1 MFLSQII
8 NFKYSKMLNLNK
20 NVFILISL
28 LFFNPLLQSDE
39 GLNNDLY
46 ENVLSEVEEIL
57 EENHFK
63 KNVKIKI
70 KSIQEKY
77 LNSIDSQKMIFLKSD
92 FDKYIGEFI
101 FGNEEQ
107 ILFAFKTFE
116 FFKQK
121 SSNLLNLQKE
131 VIAAINIESQL
142 DTEGFIFKDRENE
155 SRFTNEEAL
164 SNYHMNEARSELISI
179 FLKEKN
185 LEKSKEKLLKRLVN
199 REKSLGRISND
210 DIFSMYV
217 NSYTGL
223 YDPHTNY
230 MAPKNQEDFEINMY
244 LSLEGIGAIL
254 TIRDGITE
262 IVRLIPGGPAE
273 KSGLINVADK
283 IVGVA
288 PKLTDEIQDVRDWRI
303 DEVVNLIRGPKGT
316 KVKLEVLSSSMDDDD
331 IGRFIE
337 ITRDVVKLEDQ
348 AAKKKELEINRSGKL
363 FNIGII
369 ELPTFYMDF
378 EAYKK
383 NRYNYKS
390 SSKDVR
396 TLLRELDKNSSDG
409 IILDLRGNGG
419 GSLFEAYSLAKL
431 FIGRGNVVQVMESNG
446 SIQPLGH
453 TMGRQ
458 NYIGPI
464 AILVDKLS
472 ASASEILAGVIQDY
486 QRGLVIG
493 SQTFGK
499 GTVQRM
505 ENLSYGQIKFT
516 EQKFYRVS
524 GESTQHKGVIPDI
537 ELPFVYSNQEIGE
550 MSYENALPYN
560 DISPVYYETFDD
572 LSNLDS
578 IKKYSDNRIKDS
590 FMSLYLT
597 ETKKLSDLEK
607 NRNLLPVN
615 LTMRKEIRK
624 TSEYKR
630 LLIENKLRKSLGL
643 NPFENYEAFSN
654 SDLDEI
660 SDKKDEIILEEA
672 AQILIDQILIKE
684 SSRVSYRR

>member
-1 MFLSQII
+1 M
-8 NFKYSKMLNLNK
+8 NFNIKHF
-20 NVFILISL
+20 VFISVL
-28 LFFNPLLQSDE
+28 LFGSTLFSSDKVSNE
-39 GLNNDLY
+39 KY
-46 ENVLSEVEEIL
+46 INVLSEVENIL

-63 KNVKIKI
+63 KNVTISSYQIK
-70 KSIQEKY
+70 EKF
-77 LNSIDSQKMIFLKSD
+77 LNSIDSQKMVFTLSNFNELSKQTD
-92 FDKYIGEFI
+92 FNKERQV
-101 FGNEEQ
+101 E
-107 ILFAFKTFE
+107 FAFEVFKKFKEKSFNYFE
-116 FFKQK
+116 I
-121 SSNLLNLQKE
+121 QKE
-131 VIAAINIESQL
+131 AILNITSENQL
-142 DTEGFIFKDRENE
+142 ETQHFIFKDREDEN
-155 SRFTNEEAL
+155 RFDSEDQLIEYQIKEAK
-164 SNYHMNEARSELISI
+164 SELISI
-179 FLKEKN
+179 LLKEKD
-185 LEKSKEKLLKRLVN
+185 LSKSKEKLLKRLVN
-199 REKSLGRISND
+199 REKSLNRISND
-210 DIFSMYV
+210 DIFSMFV
-217 NSYTGL
+217 NSFTSF

-230 MAPKNQEDFEINMY
+230 LTPKSQEDFEINMY

-254 TIRDGITE
+254 TIDDGITE

-273 KSGLINVADK
+273 KSGLIKVSDK

-288 PKLTDEIQDVRDWRI
+288 SKLSEEIQDVRDWRI

-316 KVKLEVLSSSMDDDD
+316 KVRLEVLSASMEDDE
-331 IGRFIE
+331 IGKLIE

-348 AAKKKELEINRSGKL
+348 AAKKREIEIKRSGKL

-378 EAYKK
+378 DAYKK

-396 TLLRELDKNSSDG
+396 TLLRELDKNNSDG

-472 ASASEILAGVIQDY
+472 ASASEILAGAIQDY

-493 SQTFGK
+493 AQTFGK

-524 GESTQHKGVIPDI
+524 GQSTQHKGVIPDI
-537 ELPFVYSNQEIGE
+537 ELPYVYSNQEIGE

-560 DISPVYYETFDD
+560 DISPVYYETFEN
-572 LSNLDS
+572 LSNLES
-578 IKKYSDNRIKDS
+578 IKRYSNNRIKNS
-590 FMSLYLT
+590 FMNSYVK
-597 ETKKLSDLEK
+597 ETKQLIEDENNK
-607 NRNLLPVN
+607 NLLPVN
-615 LTMRKEIRK
+615 LTMRKDIKIRN
-624 TSEYKR
+624 EMKR
-630 LLIENKLRKSLGL
+630 LAIENELRGSLDL
-643 NPFENYEAFSN
+643 DIFESYEEFAN
-654 SDLDEI
+654 SDGEEI
-660 SDKKDEIILEEA
+660 SDKKDEIILQEA
-672 AQILIDQILIKE
+672 AEILIDQILME
-684 SSRVSYRR
+684 QSSRISYRR

>member
-1 MFLSQII
+1 MQ
-8 NFKYSKMLNLNK
+8 NLNK
-20 NVFILISL
+20 KNFILIAL
-28 LFFNPLLQSDE
+28 LIFNAFLFSE
-39 GLNNDLY
+39 EKLNIDKY
-46 ENVLSEVEEIL
+46 KNVLSEVESIL

-63 KNVKIKI
+63 KNVNIDTKAIK
-70 KSIQEKY
+70 EKY
-77 LNSIDSQKMIFLKSD
+77 LNSIDSQKMVFDAED
-92 FDKYIGEFI
+92 FDNFSKIEDLNKFS
-101 FGNEEQ
+101 Q
-107 ILFAFKTFE
+107 IKFAFEVFE
-116 FFKQK
+116 VFKEK
-121 SSNLLNLQKE
+121 SIKFLDLQRQSITEINL
-131 VIAAINIESQL
+131 ESQL
-142 DTEGFIFKDRENE
+142 DTNDFIFKDREDE
-155 SRFTNEEAL
+155 KRFKNLEEL
-164 SNYHMNEARSELISI
+164 SEYHLKEAKSELISI
-179 FLKEKN
+179 YLKEKD
-185 LEKSKEKLLKRLVN
+185 LKKSKEKLLKRFVN
-199 REKSLGRISND
+199 REKSLNRISED

-217 NSYTGL
+217 NSFTSF

-230 MAPKNQEDFEINMY
+230 MTPKNQEDFEINMY

-254 TIRDGITE
+254 TIKDGITE

-273 KSGLINVADK
+273 KSGLIKVSDK

-288 PKLTDEIQDVRDWRI
+288 SKVSEEVQDVRDWRI

-316 KVKLEVLSSSMDDDD
+316 KVKLEVLAPSMDDDE
-331 IGRFIE
+331 IGKLIE

-348 AAKKKELEINRSGKL
+348 AAKKKEIEINRSGKL
-363 FNIGII
+363 FNIGVI

-378 EAYKK
+378 DAYRK

-396 TLLRELDKNSSDG
+396 ALLRELDNNNSDG

-458 NYIGPI
+458 NYVGPV

-486 QRGLVIG
+486 QRGLIIG
-493 SQTFGK
+493 AQTFGK

-537 ELPFVYSNQEIGE
+537 ELPLVYSNQEIGE

-560 DISPVYYETFDD
+560 DISPVYYETFEE
-572 LSNLDS
+572 LSDLDS
-578 IKKYSDNRIKDS
+578 LKRYSDNRIKDS
-590 FMSLYLT
+590 SMSLYLN
-597 ETKKLSDLEK
+597 ETKKLFEK
-607 NRNLLPVN
+607 EKERNLLPVN
-615 LTMRKEIRK
+615 LTRREKIREDNEI
-624 TSEYKR
+624 KR
-630 LLIENKLRKSLGL
+630 LSIENNLRKSLGL
-643 NPFENYEAFSN
+643 DIFESYEKFTD

-660 SDKKDEIILEEA
+660 SDKKDEIILKEA
-672 AQILIDQILIKE
+672 AQILIDQIIYKE
-684 SSRVSYRR
+684 SSRLSFVN

>member
-1 MFLSQII
+1 M
-8 NFKYSKMLNLNK
+8 NFNIKHF
-20 NVFILISL
+20 VFISVL
-28 LFFNPLLQSDE
+28 LFGSTLFSSDKVSNE
-39 GLNNDLY
+39 KY
-46 ENVLSEVEEIL
+46 INVLSEVENIL

-63 KNVKIKI
+63 KNVTISSNQIK
-70 KSIQEKY
+70 EKF
-77 LNSIDSQKMIFLKSD
+77 LNSIDSQKMVFTLSN
-92 FDKYIGEFI
+92 F
-101 FGNEEQ
+101 NELSKQTNFNKEHQ
-107 ILFAFKTFE
+107 VEFAFEVFKKFKEKSFNYFE
-116 FFKQK
+116 I
-121 SSNLLNLQKE
+121 QKE
-131 VIAAINIESQL
+131 AILNITSENQL
-142 DTEGFIFKDRENE
+142 ETQHFIFKDREDEN
-155 SRFTNEEAL
+155 RFDSEDQLIEYQIKEAK
-164 SNYHMNEARSELISI
+164 SELISI
-179 FLKEKN
+179 LLKEKD
-185 LEKSKEKLLKRLVN
+185 LSKSKEKLLKRIVN
-199 REKSLGRISND
+199 REKSLNRISND
-210 DIFSMYV
+210 DIFSMFV
-217 NSYTGL
+217 NSFTSF

-230 MAPKNQEDFEINMY
+230 LTPKSQEDFEINMY

-254 TIRDGITE
+254 TIDDGITE

-273 KSGLINVADK
+273 KSGLIKVSDK

-288 PKLTDEIQDVRDWRI
+288 SKLSEEIQDVRDWRI

-316 KVKLEVLSSSMDDDD
+316 KVRLEVLSASMEDDE
-331 IGRFIE
+331 IGKLIE

-348 AAKKKELEINRSGKL
+348 AAKKREIEIKRSGKL

-378 EAYKK
+378 DAYKK

-396 TLLRELDKNSSDG
+396 TLLRELDKNNSDG

-472 ASASEILAGVIQDY
+472 ASASEILAGAIQDY

-493 SQTFGK
+493 AQTFGK

-524 GESTQHKGVIPDI
+524 GQSTQHKGVIPDI
-537 ELPFVYSNQEIGE
+537 ELPYVYSNQEIGE

-560 DISPVYYETFDD
+560 DISPVYYETFEN
-572 LSNLDS
+572 LSNLES
-578 IKKYSDNRIKDS
+578 IKRYSNNRIKDS
-590 FMSLYLT
+590 FMNSYVK
-597 ETKKLSDLEK
+597 ETKQLIEDENNK
-607 NRNLLPVN
+607 NLLPVN
-615 LTMRKEIRK
+615 LTMRKDIK
-624 TSEYKR
+624 TKNEMKR
-630 LLIENKLRKSLGL
+630 LAIENELRGSLDL
-643 NPFENYEAFSN
+643 DIFESYEEFAN
-654 SDLDEI
+654 SDGEEI
-660 SDKKDEIILEEA
+660 SDKKDEIILQEA
-672 AQILIDQILIKE
+672 AEILIDQILME
-684 SSRVSYRR
+684 QSSRISYRR

>member
-1 MFLSQII
+1 M
-8 NFKYSKMLNLNK
+8 NFNIKHF
-20 NVFILISL
+20 VFISL
-28 LFFNPLLQSDE
+28 LLFGSTLFSSDKVSNE
-39 GLNNDLY
+39 KY
-46 ENVLSEVEEIL
+46 INVLSEVENIL

-63 KNVKIKI
+63 KNVTISSYQIK
-70 KSIQEKY
+70 EKF
-77 LNSIDSQKMIFLKSD
+77 LNSIDSQKMVFTLSN
-92 FDKYIGEFI
+92 F
-101 FGNEEQ
+101 NELSKQTNFNKEHQ
-107 ILFAFKTFE
+107 VEFAFEVFKKFKEKSFNYFE
-116 FFKQK
+116 I
-121 SSNLLNLQKE
+121 QKE
-131 VIAAINIESQL
+131 AILNITSENQL
-142 DTEGFIFKDRENE
+142 ETQHFIFKDREDEN
-155 SRFTNEEAL
+155 RFDSEDQLIEYQIKEAK
-164 SNYHMNEARSELISI
+164 SELISI
-179 FLKEKN
+179 LLKEKD
-185 LEKSKEKLLKRLVN
+185 LSKSKEKLLKRLVN
-199 REKSLGRISND
+199 REKSLNRISND
-210 DIFSMYV
+210 DIFSMFV
-217 NSYTGL
+217 NSFTSF

-230 MAPKNQEDFEINMY
+230 LTPKSQEDFEINMY

-254 TIRDGITE
+254 TIDDGITE

-273 KSGLINVADK
+273 KSGLIKVSDK

-288 PKLTDEIQDVRDWRI
+288 SKLSEEIQDVRDWRI

-316 KVKLEVLSSSMDDDD
+316 KVRLEVLSASMEDDE
-331 IGRFIE
+331 IGKLIE

-348 AAKKKELEINRSGKL
+348 AAKKREIEIKRSGKL

-378 EAYKK
+378 DAYKK

-396 TLLRELDKNSSDG
+396 TLLRELDKNNSDG

-472 ASASEILAGVIQDY
+472 ASASEILAGAIQDY

-493 SQTFGK
+493 AQTFGK

-524 GESTQHKGVIPDI
+524 GQSTQHKGVIPDI
-537 ELPFVYSNQEIGE
+537 ELPYVYSNQEIGE

-560 DISPVYYETFDD
+560 DISPVYYETFEN
-572 LSNLDS
+572 LSNLES
-578 IKKYSDNRIKDS
+578 IKRYSNNRIKDS
-590 FMSLYLT
+590 FMNSYVK
-597 ETKKLSDLEK
+597 ETKQLIEDENNK
-607 NRNLLPVN
+607 NLLPVN
-615 LTMRKEIRK
+615 LKTRKDLK
-624 TSEYKR
+624 TKNEMKR
-630 LLIENKLRKSLGL
+630 LAIENELRESLDL
-643 NPFENYEAFSN
+643 DIFESYEEFAN
-654 SDLDEI
+654 SDGEEI
-660 SDKKDEIILEEA
+660 SDKKDEIILQEA
-672 AQILIDQILIKE
+672 AEILIDQILME
-684 SSRVSYRR
+684 QSSRISYRR

>member
-1 MFLSQII
+1 
-8 NFKYSKMLNLNK
+8 
-20 NVFILISL
+20 V
-28 LFFNPLLQSDE
+28 
-39 GLNNDLY
+39 
-46 ENVLSEVEEIL
+46 ENIL

-63 KNVKIKI
+63 KNVIISPNQIK
-70 KSIQEKY
+70 EKF
-77 LNSIDSQKMIFLKSD
+77 LNSIDSQKTVFTLSN
-92 FDKYIGEFI
+92 F
-101 FGNEEQ
+101 NELSNQRNFNKENQ
-107 ILFAFKTFE
+107 IEFAFEVFKKFKEKSINYFE
-116 FFKQK
+116 IQK
-121 SSNLLNLQKE
+121 KEILN
-131 VIAAINIESQL
+131 ITSESQL
-142 DTEGFIFKDRENE
+142 ETGHFVFKDREDEN
-155 SRFTNEEAL
+155 RFDSEDQL
-164 SNYHMNEARSELISI
+164 VKYQINEAKSELISI
-179 FLKEKN
+179 LLKEN
-185 LEKSKEKLLKRLVN
+185 DLSKSKEKLLKRLAN
-199 REKSLGRISND
+199 RKKTLNRISND

-217 NSYTGL
+217 NSFTSF

-230 MAPKNQEDFEINMY
+230 LTPKSQEDFEINMY

-254 TIRDGITE
+254 TIEDGITE

-273 KSGLINVADK
+273 KSGLIKVSDK

-288 PKLTDEIQDVRDWRI
+288 PKLTEEIQDVRDWRI
-303 DEVVNLIRGPKGT
+303 DEVVDLIRGPKGT
-316 KVKLEVLSSSMDDDD
+316 KVRLEVLSSSMEDDE
-331 IGRFIE
+331 IGKLIE

-348 AAKKKELEINRSGKL
+348 AAKKREIEIKRSGKL

-378 EAYKK
+378 DAYKK

-396 TLLRELDKNSSDG
+396 TLLRELDKNNSDG

-472 ASASEILAGVIQDY
+472 ASASEILAGAIQDY

-493 SQTFGK
+493 AQTFGK

-524 GESTQHKGVIPDI
+524 GQSTQHKGVVPDI
-537 ELPFVYSNQEIGE
+537 ELPYVYSNQEIGE

-560 DISPVYYETFDD
+560 DISPVYYETFE
-572 LSNLDS
+572 NLFNLES
-578 IKKYSDNRIKDS
+578 IKKYSDNRIKNS
-590 FMSLYLT
+590 SMNSYIK
-597 ETKKLSDLEK
+597 ETNQLIEDENDK
-607 NRNLLPVN
+607 NLLPVN
-615 LTMRKEIRK
+615 LTFRKEIK
-624 TSEYKR
+624 TKNEMKR
-630 LLIENKLRKSLGL
+630 LAIENELRSSMGL
-643 NPFENYEAFSN
+643 DVFESYEEFSN
-654 SDLDEI
+654 SDGMEI
-660 SDKKDEIILEEA
+660 SDKKDEIILKEA
-672 AQILIDQILIKE
+672 AEILIDQILME
-684 SSRVSYRR
+684 QSSRISLRR

>member
-1 MFLSQII
+1 M
-8 NFKYSKMLNLNK
+8 NFNIKHF
-20 NVFILISL
+20 VFISVL
-28 LFFNPLLQSDE
+28 LFGSTLFSSDKVSNE
-39 GLNNDLY
+39 KY
-46 ENVLSEVEEIL
+46 INVLSEVENIL

-63 KNVKIKI
+63 KNVTISSNQIK
-70 KSIQEKY
+70 EKF
-77 LNSIDSQKMIFLKSD
+77 LNSIDSQKMVFTLTN
-92 FDKYIGEFI
+92 F
-101 FGNEEQ
+101 NELSKQTNFNKEHQ
-107 ILFAFKTFE
+107 VEFAFEVFKKFKEKSFNYFE
-116 FFKQK
+116 I
-121 SSNLLNLQKE
+121 QKE
-131 VIAAINIESQL
+131 AILNITSENQL
-142 DTEGFIFKDRENE
+142 ETQHFIFKDREDEN
-155 SRFTNEEAL
+155 RFDSEDQLIEYQIKEAK
-164 SNYHMNEARSELISI
+164 SELISI
-179 FLKEKN
+179 LLKEKD
-185 LEKSKEKLLKRLVN
+185 LSKSKEKLLKRLVN
-199 REKSLGRISND
+199 REKSLNRISND
-210 DIFSMYV
+210 DIFSMFV
-217 NSYTGL
+217 NSFTSF

-230 MAPKNQEDFEINMY
+230 LTPKSQEDFEINMY

-254 TIRDGITE
+254 TIDDGITE

-273 KSGLINVADK
+273 KSGLIKVSDK

-288 PKLTDEIQDVRDWRI
+288 SKLSEEIQDVRDWRI

-316 KVKLEVLSSSMDDDD
+316 KVRLEVLSASMEDDE
-331 IGRFIE
+331 IGKLIE

-348 AAKKKELEINRSGKL
+348 AAKKREIEIKRSGKL

-369 ELPTFYMDF
+369 ELPAFYMDF
-378 EAYKK
+378 DAYKK

-396 TLLRELDKNSSDG
+396 TLLRELDKNNSDG

-472 ASASEILAGVIQDY
+472 ASASEILAGAIQDY

-493 SQTFGK
+493 AQTFGK

-524 GESTQHKGVIPDI
+524 GQSTQHKGVIPDI
-537 ELPFVYSNQEIGE
+537 ELPYVYSNQEIGE

-560 DISPVYYETFDD
+560 DISPVYYETFE
-572 LSNLDS
+572 NLTNLES
-578 IKKYSDNRIKDS
+578 IKRYSNNRIKDS
-590 FMSLYLT
+590 FMNSYVK
-597 ETKKLSDLEK
+597 ETKQLIEDENNK
-607 NRNLLPVN
+607 NLLPVN
-615 LTMRKEIRK
+615 LKTRKDLK
-624 TSEYKR
+624 TKNEMKR
-630 LLIENKLRKSLGL
+630 LAIENELRGSLDL
-643 NPFENYEAFSN
+643 DIFESYEEFAN
-654 SDLDEI
+654 SDGEEI
-660 SDKKDEIILEEA
+660 SDKKDEIILQEA
-672 AQILIDQILIKE
+672 AEILIDQILME
-684 SSRVSYRR
+684 QSSRISYRR

>member
-1 MFLSQII
+1 M
-8 NFKYSKMLNLNK
+8 NFKIK
-20 NVFILISL
+20 NFILI
-28 LFFNPLLQSDE
+28 FFLIFGSAVFSTDIA
-39 GLNNDLY
+39 NNEKY
-46 ENVLSEVEEIL
+46 INVLSEVENIL

-63 KNVKIKI
+63 KNVIISPNQIK
-70 KSIQEKY
+70 EKF
-77 LNSIDSQKMIFLKSD
+77 LNSIDSQKTVFTLSN
-92 FDKYIGEFI
+92 F
-101 FGNEEQ
+101 NELSKQRNFNKENQ
-107 ILFAFKTFE
+107 IEFAFEVFKKFKEKSINYFE
-116 FFKQK
+116 IQK
-121 SSNLLNLQKE
+121 KEILN
-131 VIAAINIESQL
+131 ITSESQL
-142 DTEGFIFKDRENE
+142 ETGHFVFKDREDEN
-155 SRFTNEEAL
+155 RFDSEDQLTK
-164 SNYHMNEARSELISI
+164 YQINEAKSELISI
-179 FLKEKN
+179 LLKEN
-185 LEKSKEKLLKRLVN
+185 DLSKSKEKLLKRLAN
-199 REKSLGRISND
+199 RKKTLNRISND

-217 NSYTGL
+217 NSFTSF

-230 MAPKNQEDFEINMY
+230 LTPKSQEDFEINMY

-254 TIRDGITE
+254 TIEDGITE

-273 KSGLINVADK
+273 KSGLIKVSDK

-288 PKLTDEIQDVRDWRI
+288 PKLTEEIQDVRDWRI
-303 DEVVNLIRGPKGT
+303 DEVVDLIRGPKGT
-316 KVKLEVLSSSMDDDD
+316 KVRLEVLSSSMEDDE
-331 IGRFIE
+331 IGKLIE

-348 AAKKKELEINRSGKL
+348 AAKKREIEIKRSGKL

-378 EAYKK
+378 DAYKK

-396 TLLRELDKNSSDG
+396 TLLRELDKNNSDG

-472 ASASEILAGVIQDY
+472 ASASEILAGAIQDY

-493 SQTFGK
+493 AQTFGK

-524 GESTQHKGVIPDI
+524 GQSTQHKGVVPDI
-537 ELPFVYSNQEIGE
+537 ELPYVYSNKEIGE

-560 DISPVYYETFDD
+560 DISPVYYETFE
-572 LSNLDS
+572 NLFNLES
-578 IKKYSDNRIKDS
+578 IKKYSDNRIKNS
-590 FMSLYLT
+590 SMNSYIK
-597 ETKKLSDLEK
+597 ETNQLIEDENDK
-607 NRNLLPVN
+607 NLLPVN
-615 LTMRKEIRK
+615 LSFRKEIK
-624 TSEYKR
+624 TKNEMKR
-630 LLIENKLRKSLGL
+630 LAIENELRSSMGL
-643 NPFENYEAFSN
+643 DVFESYEEFSN
-654 SDLDEI
+654 SDGMEI
-660 SDKKDEIILEEA
+660 SDKKDEIILKEA
-672 AQILIDQILIKE
+672 AEILIDQILME
-684 SSRVSYRR
+684 QSSRISLRR

>member
-1 MFLSQII
+1 M
-8 NFKYSKMLNLNK
+8 NFNIKHF
-20 NVFILISL
+20 VFISVL
-28 LFFNPLLQSDE
+28 LFGSTLFSSDKVSNE
-39 GLNNDLY
+39 KY
-46 ENVLSEVEEIL
+46 INVLSEVENIL

-63 KNVKIKI
+63 KNVTISSYQIK
-70 KSIQEKY
+70 EKF
-77 LNSIDSQKMIFLKSD
+77 LNSIDSQKMVFTLSN
-92 FDKYIGEFI
+92 F
-101 FGNEEQ
+101 NELSKQTNFNKEHQ
-107 ILFAFKTFE
+107 VEFAFEVFKKFKEKSFNYFE
-116 FFKQK
+116 I
-121 SSNLLNLQKE
+121 QKE
-131 VIAAINIESQL
+131 AILNITSENQL
-142 DTEGFIFKDRENE
+142 ETQHFIFKDREDEN
-155 SRFTNEEAL
+155 RFDSEDQLIEYQIKEAK
-164 SNYHMNEARSELISI
+164 SELISI
-179 FLKEKN
+179 LLKEKD
-185 LEKSKEKLLKRLVN
+185 LSKSKEKLLKRLVN
-199 REKSLGRISND
+199 REKSLNRISND
-210 DIFSMYV
+210 DIFSMFV
-217 NSYTGL
+217 NSFTSF

-230 MAPKNQEDFEINMY
+230 LTPKSQEDFEINMY

-254 TIRDGITE
+254 TIDDGITE

-273 KSGLINVADK
+273 KSGLIKVSDK

-288 PKLTDEIQDVRDWRI
+288 SKLSEEIQDVRDWRI

-316 KVKLEVLSSSMDDDD
+316 KVRLEVLSASMEDDE
-331 IGRFIE
+331 IGKLIE

-348 AAKKKELEINRSGKL
+348 AAKKREIEIKRSGKL

-378 EAYKK
+378 DAYKK

-396 TLLRELDKNSSDG
+396 TLLRELDKNNSDG

-472 ASASEILAGVIQDY
+472 ASASEILAGAIQDY

-493 SQTFGK
+493 AQTFGK

-524 GESTQHKGVIPDI
+524 GQSTQHKGVIPDI
-537 ELPFVYSNQEIGE
+537 ELPYVYSNQEIGE

-560 DISPVYYETFDD
+560 DISPVYYETFE
-572 LSNLDS
+572 NLTNLES
-578 IKKYSDNRIKDS
+578 IKRYSNNRIKDS
-590 FMSLYLT
+590 FMNSYVK
-597 ETKKLSDLEK
+597 ETKQLIEDENNK
-607 NRNLLPVN
+607 NLLPVN
-615 LTMRKEIRK
+615 LKTRKDIK
-624 TSEYKR
+624 TKNEMKR
-630 LLIENKLRKSLGL
+630 LAIENELRESLDL
-643 NPFENYEAFSN
+643 DIFESYEEFAN
-654 SDLDEI
+654 SDGEEI
-660 SDKKDEIILEEA
+660 SDKKDEIILQEA
-672 AQILIDQILIKE
+672 AEILIDQILME
-684 SSRVSYRR
+684 QSSRISYRR

>member
-1 MFLSQII
+1 M
-8 NFKYSKMLNLNK
+8 NFKIK
-20 NVFILISL
+20 NFILI
-28 LFFNPLLQSDE
+28 FFLIFGSVVFSTDRA
-39 GLNNDLY
+39 NNEKY
-46 ENVLSEVEEIL
+46 INVLSEVEKIL

-63 KNVKIKI
+63 KNVIISPNQIK
-70 KSIQEKY
+70 EKF
-77 LNSIDSQKMIFLKSD
+77 LNSIDSQKTVFTLSN
-92 FDKYIGEFI
+92 F
-101 FGNEEQ
+101 NELSNQRNFNKENQ
-107 ILFAFKTFE
+107 IEFAFEVFE
-116 FFKQK
+116 KFKEKSINYFEIQK
-121 SSNLLNLQKE
+121 KEILN
-131 VIAAINIESQL
+131 ITSESQL
-142 DTEGFIFKDRENE
+142 ETEHFIFKDREDEN
-155 SRFTNEEAL
+155 RFDSEDQL
-164 SNYHMNEARSELISI
+164 VKYQINEAKSELISI
-179 FLKEKN
+179 LLKEN
-185 LEKSKEKLLKRLVN
+185 DLSKSKEKLLKRLAN
-199 REKSLGRISND
+199 RKKTLNRISND

-217 NSYTGL
+217 NSFTSF

-230 MAPKNQEDFEINMY
+230 LTPKSQEDFEINMY

-254 TIRDGITE
+254 TIEDGITE

-273 KSGLINVADK
+273 KSGLIKVSDK

-288 PKLTDEIQDVRDWRI
+288 PKLTEEIQDVRDWRI
-303 DEVVNLIRGPKGT
+303 DEVVDLIRGPKGT
-316 KVKLEVLSSSMDDDD
+316 KVRLEVLSSSMEDDE
-331 IGRFIE
+331 IGKLIE

-348 AAKKKELEINRSGKL
+348 AAKKKEIEIKRSGQL

-378 EAYKK
+378 DAYKK

-396 TLLRELDKNSSDG
+396 TLLRELDKNNSDG

-472 ASASEILAGVIQDY
+472 ASASEILAGAIQDY

-493 SQTFGK
+493 AQTFGK

-524 GESTQHKGVIPDI
+524 GQSTQHKGVVPDI
-537 ELPFVYSNQEIGE
+537 ELPYVYSNQEIGE

-560 DISPVYYETFDD
+560 DISPVYYETFE
-572 LSNLDS
+572 NLFNLES
-578 IKKYSDNRIKDS
+578 IKKYSDNRIKNS
-590 FMSLYLT
+590 YMNSYIK
-597 ETKKLSDLEK
+597 ETNQLIEDENDK
-607 NRNLLPVN
+607 NLLPVN
-615 LTMRKEIRK
+615 LTFRKEIK
-624 TSEYKR
+624 TKNEMKR
-630 LLIENKLRKSLGL
+630 LSIENELRSSMGL
-643 NPFENYEAFSN
+643 DVFESYEEFSN
-654 SDLDEI
+654 SDGMEI
-660 SDKKDEIILEEA
+660 SDKKDEIILKEA
-672 AQILIDQILIKE
+672 AEILIDQILME
-684 SSRVSYRR
+684 QSSRISLRR

>member
-1 MFLSQII
+1 MQ
-8 NFKYSKMLNLNK
+8 NLNK
-20 NVFILISL
+20 KNFILIAL
-28 LFFNPLLQSDE
+28 LIFNAFLFSE
-39 GLNNDLY
+39 EKLNIDIY
-46 ENVLSEVEEIL
+46 KNVLSEVETIL
-57 EENHFK
+57 EENHFR
-63 KNVKIKI
+63 KNVNIDTKAIK
-70 KSIQEKY
+70 EKY
-77 LNSIDSQKMIFLKSD
+77 LNSIDSQKMVFDVED
-92 FDKYIGEFI
+92 FDEFSKI
-101 FGNEEQ
+101 EGLNKLSQ
-107 ILFAFKTFE
+107 IKFAFEVFE
-116 FFKQK
+116 VFKKK
-121 SSNLLNLQKE
+121 SFKFLELQRQSIVEINL
-131 VIAAINIESQL
+131 ESQL
-142 DTEGFIFKDRENE
+142 DTNDFIFKDREDE
-155 SRFTNEEAL
+155 KRFKSFEEL
-164 SNYHMNEARSELISI
+164 SEYHLKEAKSELISI
-179 FLKEKN
+179 YLKEKD
-185 LEKSKEKLLKRLVN
+185 LKKSKEKLLKRFVN
-199 REKSLGRISND
+199 REKSLNRISED

-217 NSYTGL
+217 NSFTSF

-230 MAPKNQEDFEINMY
+230 MTPKNQEDFEINMY

-254 TIRDGITE
+254 TIKDGITE

-273 KSGLINVADK
+273 KSGLIKVSDK

-288 PKLTDEIQDVRDWRI
+288 SKVSEEVQDVRDWRI

-316 KVKLEVLSSSMDDDD
+316 KVKLEVLAPSMDDDE
-331 IGRFIE
+331 IGKLIE

-348 AAKKKELEINRSGKL
+348 AAKKKEIEINRSGKL
-363 FNIGII
+363 FNIGVI

-378 EAYKK
+378 DAYRK

-396 TLLRELDKNSSDG
+396 ALLRELDNNNSDG

-458 NYIGPI
+458 NYVGPV

-472 ASASEILAGVIQDY
+472 ASASEILAGAIQDY
-486 QRGLVIG
+486 QRGLIIG
-493 SQTFGK
+493 AQTFGK

-537 ELPFVYSNQEIGE
+537 ELPLVYSNQEIGE

-560 DISPVYYETFDD
+560 DISPVYYETFEE
-572 LSNLDS
+572 LSDLDS
-578 IKKYSDNRIKDS
+578 LKRYSDNRIKDS
-590 FMSLYLT
+590 SMSLYLN
-597 ETKKLSDLEK
+597 ETKKLFEK
-607 NRNLLPVN
+607 EEERNLLPVN
-615 LTMRKEIRK
+615 LTRREKIREDNEI
-624 TSEYKR
+624 KR
-630 LLIENKLRKSLGL
+630 LSIENNLRKSLGL
-643 NPFENYEAFSN
+643 DIFESYEKFTD

-660 SDKKDEIILEEA
+660 SDKKDEIILKEA
-672 AQILIDQILIKE
+672 AQILIDQIIYKE
-684 SSRVSYRR
+684 SSRLSFVN

>member
-1 MFLSQII
+1 V
-8 NFKYSKMLNLNK
+8 NFNIKHF
-20 NVFILISL
+20 VFISVL
-28 LFFNPLLQSDE
+28 LFGSTLFSSDKVSNE
-39 GLNNDLY
+39 KYINVLY
-46 ENVLSEVEEIL
+46 EVENIL

-63 KNVKIKI
+63 KNVTISSNQIK
-70 KSIQEKY
+70 EKF
-77 LNSIDSQKMIFLKSD
+77 LDSIDSQKMVFTLTN
-92 FDKYIGEFI
+92 F
-101 FGNEEQ
+101 NELSKQTNFNKEHQ
-107 ILFAFKTFE
+107 VEFAFEVFKKFKEKSFNYFE
-116 FFKQK
+116 I
-121 SSNLLNLQKE
+121 QKE
-131 VIAAINIESQL
+131 AILNITSENQL
-142 DTEGFIFKDRENE
+142 ETQHFIFKDREDEN
-155 SRFTNEEAL
+155 RFDSEDQLIEYQIKEAK
-164 SNYHMNEARSELISI
+164 SELISI
-179 FLKEKN
+179 LLKEKD
-185 LEKSKEKLLKRLVN
+185 LSKSKEKLLKRLVN
-199 REKSLGRISND
+199 REKSLNRISND
-210 DIFSMYV
+210 DIFSMFV
-217 NSYTGL
+217 NSFTSF

-230 MAPKNQEDFEINMY
+230 LTPKSQEDFEINMY

-254 TIRDGITE
+254 TIDDGITE

-273 KSGLINVADK
+273 KSGLIKVSDK

-288 PKLTDEIQDVRDWRI
+288 SKLSEEIQDVRDWRI

-316 KVKLEVLSSSMDDDD
+316 KVRLEVLSASMEDDE
-331 IGRFIE
+331 IGKLIE

-348 AAKKKELEINRSGKL
+348 AAKKREIEIKRSGKL

-369 ELPTFYMDF
+369 ELPAFYMDF
-378 EAYKK
+378 DAYKK

-396 TLLRELDKNSSDG
+396 TLLRELDKNNSDG

-472 ASASEILAGVIQDY
+472 ASASEILAGAIQDY

-493 SQTFGK
+493 AQTFGK

-524 GESTQHKGVIPDI
+524 GQSTQHKGVIPDI
-537 ELPFVYSNQEIGE
+537 ELPYVYSNQEIGE

-560 DISPVYYETFDD
+560 DISPVYYETFE
-572 LSNLDS
+572 NLTNLES
-578 IKKYSDNRIKDS
+578 IKRYSNNRIKDS
-590 FMSLYLT
+590 FMNSYVK
-597 ETKKLSDLEK
+597 ETKQLIEDENNK
-607 NRNLLPVN
+607 NLLPVN
-615 LTMRKEIRK
+615 LTTRKDIK
-624 TSEYKR
+624 TKNEMKR
-630 LLIENKLRKSLGL
+630 LAIENELRGSLDL
-643 NPFENYEAFSN
+643 DIFESYEEFAN
-654 SDLDEI
+654 SDGEEI
-660 SDKKDEIILEEA
+660 SDKKDEIILQEA
-672 AQILIDQILIKE
+672 AEILIDQILME
-684 SSRVSYRR
+684 QSSRISYRR

>member
-1 MFLSQII
+1 M
-8 NFKYSKMLNLNK
+8 NFNIKHF
-20 NVFILISL
+20 VFISVL
-28 LFFNPLLQSDE
+28 LFGSTLFSSDRVSNE
-39 GLNNDLY
+39 KY
-46 ENVLSEVEEIL
+46 INVLSEVENIL

-63 KNVKIKI
+63 KNVTISSNQIK
-70 KSIQEKY
+70 EKF
-77 LNSIDSQKMIFLKSD
+77 LNSIDSQKMVFTLSN
-92 FDKYIGEFI
+92 F
-101 FGNEEQ
+101 NELSKQTNFKKEDQ
-107 ILFAFKTFE
+107 VEFAFE
-116 FFKQK
+116 VFKKFKEK
-121 SSNLLNLQKE
+121 SINYFKIQKE
-131 VIAAINIESQL
+131 AILNITSENQL
-142 DTEGFIFKDRENE
+142 ETQHFIFKDREDEN
-155 SRFTNEEAL
+155 RFDSEDQLIEYQIKEAK
-164 SNYHMNEARSELISI
+164 SELISI
-179 FLKEKN
+179 LLKEKD
-185 LEKSKEKLLKRLVN
+185 LSKSKEKLLKRLVN
-199 REKSLGRISND
+199 REKSLNRISND
-210 DIFSMYV
+210 DIFSMFV
-217 NSYTGL
+217 NSFTSF

-230 MAPKNQEDFEINMY
+230 LTPKSQEDFEINMY

-254 TIRDGITE
+254 TIDDGITE

-273 KSGLINVADK
+273 KSGLIKVSDK

-288 PKLTDEIQDVRDWRI
+288 SKLSEEIQDVRDWRI

-316 KVKLEVLSSSMDDDD
+316 KVRLEVLSASMEDDEV
-331 IGRFIE
+331 GKLIE

-348 AAKKKELEINRSGKL
+348 AAKKREIEIKRSGKL

-378 EAYKK
+378 DAYKK

-396 TLLRELDKNSSDG
+396 TLLRELDKNNSDG

-472 ASASEILAGVIQDY
+472 ASASEILAGAIQDY

-493 SQTFGK
+493 AQTFGK

-524 GESTQHKGVIPDI
+524 GQSTQHKGVIPDI
-537 ELPFVYSNQEIGE
+537 ELPYVYSNQEIGE

-560 DISPVYYETFDD
+560 DISPVYYETFEN
-572 LSNLDS
+572 LSNLES
-578 IKKYSDNRIKDS
+578 IKRYSNNRIKDS
-590 FMSLYLT
+590 SMNSYVK
-597 ETKKLSDLEK
+597 ETKQLIEDENDK
-607 NRNLLPVN
+607 NLLPVN
-615 LTMRKEIRK
+615 LTMRKDIK
-624 TSEYKR
+624 TKNEMKR
-630 LLIENKLRKSLGL
+630 LAIENKLRGSLDL
-643 NPFENYEAFSN
+643 DIFESYEEFTN
-654 SDLDEI
+654 SDGEEI
-660 SDKKDEIILEEA
+660 SDKKDEIILQEA
-672 AQILIDQILIKE
+672 AEILIDQILME
-684 SSRVSYRR
+684 QSSRISYRR

>member
-1 MFLSQII
+1 MQ
-8 NFKYSKMLNLNK
+8 NLNK
-20 NVFILISL
+20 KNFILIAL
-28 LFFNPLLQSDE
+28 LIFNAFLFSE
-39 GLNNDLY
+39 EKLNIDKY
-46 ENVLSEVEEIL
+46 KNVLSEVESIL

-63 KNVKIKI
+63 KNVNIDTKAIK
-70 KSIQEKY
+70 EKY
-77 LNSIDSQKMIFLKSD
+77 INSIDSQKMVFDAED
-92 FDKYIGEFI
+92 FDNFSKIEDLNKFS
-101 FGNEEQ
+101 Q
-107 ILFAFKTFE
+107 IKFAFEVFE
-116 FFKQK
+116 VFKEK
-121 SSNLLNLQKE
+121 SIKFLDLQRQSITEINL
-131 VIAAINIESQL
+131 ESQL
-142 DTEGFIFKDRENE
+142 DTNDFIFKDREDE
-155 SRFTNEEAL
+155 KRFKNLEEL
-164 SNYHMNEARSELISI
+164 SEYHLKEAKSELISI
-179 FLKEKN
+179 YLKEKD
-185 LEKSKEKLLKRLVN
+185 LKKSKEKLLKRFVN
-199 REKSLGRISND
+199 REKSLNRISED

-217 NSYTGL
+217 NSFTSF

-230 MAPKNQEDFEINMY
+230 MTPKNQEDFEINMY
-244 LSLEGIGAIL
+244 LSLEVIGAIL
-254 TIRDGITE
+254 TIKDGITE

-273 KSGLINVADK
+273 KSGLIKVSDK

-288 PKLTDEIQDVRDWRI
+288 SKVSEEVQDVRDWRI

-316 KVKLEVLSSSMDDDD
+316 KVKLEVLAPSMDDDE
-331 IGRFIE
+331 IGKLIE

-348 AAKKKELEINRSGKL
+348 AAKKKEIEINRSGKL

-378 EAYKK
+378 DAYRK

-396 TLLRELDKNSSDG
+396 ALLRELDNNNSDG

-458 NYIGPI
+458 NYVGPV

-472 ASASEILAGVIQDY
+472 ASASEILAGAIQDY
-486 QRGLVIG
+486 QRGLIIG
-493 SQTFGK
+493 AQTFGK

-537 ELPFVYSNQEIGE
+537 ELPLVYSNQEIGE

-560 DISPVYYETFDD
+560 DISPVYYETFEE
-572 LSNLDS
+572 LSDLDS
-578 IKKYSDNRIKDS
+578 LKRYSDNRIKDS
-590 FMSLYLT
+590 SMSLYLN
-597 ETKKLSDLEK
+597 ETKKLFEK
-607 NRNLLPVN
+607 EKERNLLPVN
-615 LTMRKEIRK
+615 LTRREKIREDNEI
-624 TSEYKR
+624 KR
-630 LLIENKLRKSLGL
+630 LSIENNLRKSLGL
-643 NPFENYEAFSN
+643 DIFESYEKFTD

-660 SDKKDEIILEEA
+660 SDKKDEIILKEA
-672 AQILIDQILIKE
+672 AQILIDQIIYKE
-684 SSRVSYRR
+684 SSRLSFVN

>member
-1 MFLSQII
+1 M
-8 NFKYSKMLNLNK
+8 NFNIKHF
-20 NVFILISL
+20 VFISVL
-28 LFFNPLLQSDE
+28 LFGSTLFSSDKTSNE
-39 GLNNDLY
+39 KY
-46 ENVLSEVEEIL
+46 INVLSEVENIL

-63 KNVKIKI
+63 KNVIITSNQIK
-70 KSIQEKY
+70 EKF
-77 LNSIDSQKMIFLKSD
+77 LNSIDSQKMVFTVSN
-92 FDKYIGEFI
+92 F
-101 FGNEEQ
+101 NELSNQTNFSKEHQ
-107 ILFAFKTFE
+107 VKFAFEVFKKFKEKSTKYFE
-116 FFKQK
+116 IQK
-121 SSNLLNLQKE
+121 KAILNITSE
-131 VIAAINIESQL
+131 NQL
-142 DTEGFIFKDRENE
+142 ETQHFIFKDREDENRFDNE
-155 SRFTNEEAL
+155 NQLVEYQIKEAK
-164 SNYHMNEARSELISI
+164 SELISI
-179 FLKEKN
+179 FLKEKD
-185 LEKSKEKLLKRLVN
+185 LSKSKEKLLKRLVN
-199 REKSLGRISND
+199 REKSLNRISND
-210 DIFSMYV
+210 DIFSMFV
-217 NSYTGL
+217 NSFTSF

-230 MAPKNQEDFEINMY
+230 LTPKSQEDFEINMY

-254 TIRDGITE
+254 TIDDGITE

-273 KSGLINVADK
+273 RSGLIKVSDK

-288 PKLTDEIQDVRDWRI
+288 SKLSEEIQDVRDWRI

-316 KVKLEVLSSSMDDDD
+316 KVKLEVLSASMEDDE
-331 IGRFIE
+331 IGKFIE

-348 AAKKKELEINRSGKL
+348 AAKKREIEIKRSGKL

-378 EAYKK
+378 DAYKK

-396 TLLRELDKNSSDG
+396 TLLRELDKNNSDG

-472 ASASEILAGVIQDY
+472 ASASEILAGAIQDY

-493 SQTFGK
+493 AQTFGK

-524 GESTQHKGVIPDI
+524 GQSTQHKGVIPDI
-537 ELPFVYSNQEIGE
+537 ELPYVYSNQDIGE

-560 DISPVYYETFDD
+560 DISPVYYETFEN
-572 LSNLDS
+572 LSNLES
-578 IKKYSDNRIKDS
+578 IKRYSNNRIKDS
-590 FMSLYLT
+590 SMNLYVK
-597 ETKKLSDLEK
+597 ETKQLIEDENNK
-607 NRNLLPVN
+607 NLLPVN
-615 LTMRKEIRK
+615 LTLRKNIK
-624 TSEYKR
+624 TKNEMKR
-630 LLIENKLRKSLGL
+630 LAIENELRGSLDLDIFKS
-643 NPFENYEAFSN
+643 YEDFAN
-654 SDLDEI
+654 SDGEEI
-660 SDKKDEIILEEA
+660 SDKKDEIILQEA
-672 AQILIDQILIKE
+672 AEILIDKILME
-684 SSRVSYRR
+684 QSSRVSFRR

>member
-20 NVFILISL
+20 NVFILVSL
-28 LFFNPLLQSDE
+28 LFFNPLLKSDE
-39 GLNNDLY
+39 GLNNELY

-63 KNVKIKI
+63 KNVNIKV

-92 FDKYIGEFI
+92 YDAYLSESI
-101 FGNEEQ
+101 FSNEEQ
-107 ILFAFKTFE
+107 ILFAFKAFE

-121 SSNLLNLQKE
+121 SSDLLNLQKE
-131 VIAAINIESQL
+131 VIAAISIESQL
-142 DTEGFIFKDRENE
+142 NTEEFIFKDRENE
-155 SRFTNEEAL
+155 SRFTNKEAL
-164 SNYHMNEARSELISI
+164 SNYHLNEARSELISI

-185 LEKSKEKLLKRLVN
+185 LEKSKEKLIKRLVN

-230 MAPKNQEDFEINMY
+230 MTPKNQEDFEINMY

-254 TIRDGITE
+254 TIKDGITE

-331 IGRFIE
+331 IGKFIE

-348 AAKKKELEINRSGKL
+348 AAKKKELEINRSGKI

-537 ELPFVYSNQEIGE
+537 ELPLVYSNQEIGE

-560 DISPVYYETFDD
+560 DISPVYYEAFDD

-578 IKKYSDNRIKDS
+578 IKKYSVNRIKDNS
-590 FMSLYLT
+590 MSLYVK
-597 ETKKLSDLEK
+597 ETKKLFELEK
-607 NRNLLPVN
+607 NKNALPVN
-615 LTMRKEIRK
+615 LTLRKEIRK
-624 TSEYKR
+624 TNEDKR

-684 SSRVSYRR
+684 SSRISYRR

>member
-1 MFLSQII
+1 MQ
-8 NFKYSKMLNLNK
+8 NLNK
-20 NVFILISL
+20 KNFILIAL
-28 LFFNPLLQSDE
+28 LIFNAFLFSE
-39 GLNNDLY
+39 EKLNIDKY
-46 ENVLSEVEEIL
+46 KNVLSEVESIL

-63 KNVKIKI
+63 KNVNIDTKAIK
-70 KSIQEKY
+70 EKY
-77 LNSIDSQKMIFLKSD
+77 INSIDSQKMVFDAED
-92 FDKYIGEFI
+92 FDNFSKIEDLNKFS
-101 FGNEEQ
+101 Q
-107 ILFAFKTFE
+107 IKFAFEVFE
-116 FFKQK
+116 VFKEK
-121 SSNLLNLQKE
+121 SIKFLDLQRQSITEINL
-131 VIAAINIESQL
+131 ESQL
-142 DTEGFIFKDRENE
+142 DTNDFIFKDRENE
-155 SRFTNEEAL
+155 KRFKNLEEL
-164 SNYHMNEARSELISI
+164 SEYHLKEAKSELISI
-179 FLKEKN
+179 YLKEKD
-185 LEKSKEKLLKRLVN
+185 LKKSKEKLLKRFVN
-199 REKSLGRISND
+199 REKSLNRISED

-217 NSYTGL
+217 NSFTSF

-230 MAPKNQEDFEINMY
+230 MTPKNQEDFEINMY

-254 TIRDGITE
+254 TIKDGITE

-273 KSGLINVADK
+273 KSGLIKVSDK

-288 PKLTDEIQDVRDWRI
+288 SKVSEEVQDVRDWRI

-316 KVKLEVLSSSMDDDD
+316 KVKLEVLAPSMDDDE
-331 IGRFIE
+331 IGKLIE

-348 AAKKKELEINRSGKL
+348 AAKKKEIEINRSGKL

-378 EAYKK
+378 DAYRK

-396 TLLRELDKNSSDG
+396 ALLRELDNNNSDG

-458 NYIGPI
+458 NYVGPV

-472 ASASEILAGVIQDY
+472 ASASEILAGAIQDY
-486 QRGLVIG
+486 QRGLIIG
-493 SQTFGK
+493 AQTFGK

-537 ELPFVYSNQEIGE
+537 ELPLVYSNQEIGE

-560 DISPVYYETFDD
+560 DISPVYYETFEE
-572 LSNLDS
+572 LSDLDS
-578 IKKYSDNRIKDS
+578 LKRYSDNRIKDS
-590 FMSLYLT
+590 SMSLYLN
-597 ETKKLSDLEK
+597 ETKKLFEK
-607 NRNLLPVN
+607 EKERNLLPVN
-615 LTMRKEIRK
+615 LTRREKIREDNEI
-624 TSEYKR
+624 KR
-630 LLIENKLRKSLGL
+630 LSIENNLRKSLGL
-643 NPFENYEAFSN
+643 DIFESYEKFTD

-660 SDKKDEIILEEA
+660 SDKKDEIILKEA
-672 AQILIDQILIKE
+672 AQILIDQIIYKE
-684 SSRVSYRR
+684 SSRLSFVN

>member
-1 MFLSQII
+1 MQ
-8 NFKYSKMLNLNK
+8 NLNK
-20 NVFILISL
+20 KNFILIAL
-28 LFFNPLLQSDE
+28 LIFNAFLFSE
-39 GLNNDLY
+39 EKLNIDKY
-46 ENVLSEVEEIL
+46 KNVLSEVESIL

-63 KNVKIKI
+63 KNVNIDTKAIK
-70 KSIQEKY
+70 EKY
-77 LNSIDSQKMIFLKSD
+77 INSIDSQKMVFDAED
-92 FDKYIGEFI
+92 FDNFSKIEDLNKFS
-101 FGNEEQ
+101 Q
-107 ILFAFKTFE
+107 IKFAFEVFE
-116 FFKQK
+116 VFKEK
-121 SSNLLNLQKE
+121 SIKFLDLQRQSITEINL
-131 VIAAINIESQL
+131 ESQL
-142 DTEGFIFKDRENE
+142 DTNDFIFKDREDE
-155 SRFTNEEAL
+155 KRFKNLEEL
-164 SNYHMNEARSELISI
+164 SEYHLKEAKSELISI
-179 FLKEKN
+179 YLKEKD
-185 LEKSKEKLLKRLVN
+185 LKKSKEKLLKRFVN
-199 REKSLGRISND
+199 REKSLNRISED

-217 NSYTGL
+217 NSFTSF

-230 MAPKNQEDFEINMY
+230 MTPKNQEDFEINMY

-254 TIRDGITE
+254 TIKDGITE

-273 KSGLINVADK
+273 KSGLIKVSDK

-288 PKLTDEIQDVRDWRI
+288 SKVSEEVQDVRDWRI

-316 KVKLEVLSSSMDDDD
+316 KVKLEVLAPSMDDDE
-331 IGRFIE
+331 IGKLIE

-348 AAKKKELEINRSGKL
+348 AAKKKEIEINRSGKL

-378 EAYKK
+378 DAYRK

-390 SSKDVR
+390 SSKDAR
-396 TLLRELDKNSSDG
+396 ALLRELDNNNSDG

-458 NYIGPI
+458 NYVGPV

-472 ASASEILAGVIQDY
+472 ASASEILAGAIQDY
-486 QRGLVIG
+486 QRGLIIG
-493 SQTFGK
+493 AQTFGK

-537 ELPFVYSNQEIGE
+537 ELPLVYSNQEIGE

-560 DISPVYYETFDD
+560 DISPVYYETFEE
-572 LSNLDS
+572 LSDLDS
-578 IKKYSDNRIKDS
+578 LKRYSDNRIKDS
-590 FMSLYLT
+590 SMSLYLN
-597 ETKKLSDLEK
+597 ETKKLFEK
-607 NRNLLPVN
+607 EKERNLLPVN
-615 LTMRKEIRK
+615 LTRREKIREDNEI
-624 TSEYKR
+624 KR
-630 LLIENKLRKSLGL
+630 LSIENNLRKSLGL
-643 NPFENYEAFSN
+643 DIFESYEKFTD

-660 SDKKDEIILEEA
+660 SDKKDEIILKEA
-672 AQILIDQILIKE
+672 AQILIDQIIYKE
-684 SSRVSYRR
+684 SSRLSFVN

>member
-1 MFLSQII
+1 M
-8 NFKYSKMLNLNK
+8 NFNIKHF
-20 NVFILISL
+20 VFISVL
-28 LFFNPLLQSDE
+28 LFGSTLFSSDKVSNE
-39 GLNNDLY
+39 KY
-46 ENVLSEVEEIL
+46 INVLSEVENIL

-63 KNVKIKI
+63 KNVTISSYQIK
-70 KSIQEKY
+70 EKF
-77 LNSIDSQKMIFLKSD
+77 LNSIDSQKMVFTLSN
-92 FDKYIGEFI
+92 F
-101 FGNEEQ
+101 NELSKQTNFNKEHQ
-107 ILFAFKTFE
+107 VEFAFEVFKKFKEKSFNYFE
-116 FFKQK
+116 I
-121 SSNLLNLQKE
+121 QKE
-131 VIAAINIESQL
+131 AILNITSENQL
-142 DTEGFIFKDRENE
+142 ETQHFIFKDREDEN
-155 SRFTNEEAL
+155 RFDSEDQLIEYQIKEAK
-164 SNYHMNEARSELISI
+164 SELISI
-179 FLKEKN
+179 LLKEKD
-185 LEKSKEKLLKRLVN
+185 LSKSKEKLLKRLVN
-199 REKSLGRISND
+199 REKSLNRISND
-210 DIFSMYV
+210 DIFSMFV
-217 NSYTGL
+217 NSFTSF

-230 MAPKNQEDFEINMY
+230 LTPKSQEDFEINMY

-254 TIRDGITE
+254 TIDDGITE

-273 KSGLINVADK
+273 KSGLIKVSDK

-288 PKLTDEIQDVRDWRI
+288 SKLSEEIQDVRDWRI

-316 KVKLEVLSSSMDDDD
+316 KVRLEVLSASMEDDE
-331 IGRFIE
+331 IGKLIE

-348 AAKKKELEINRSGKL
+348 AAKKREIEIKRSGKL

-378 EAYKK
+378 DAYKK

-396 TLLRELDKNSSDG
+396 TLLRELDKNNSDG

-472 ASASEILAGVIQDY
+472 ASASEILAGAIQDY

-493 SQTFGK
+493 AQTFGK

-524 GESTQHKGVIPDI
+524 GQSTQHKGVIPDI
-537 ELPFVYSNQEIGE
+537 ELPYVYSNQEIGE

-560 DISPVYYETFDD
+560 DISPVYYETFEN
-572 LSNLDS
+572 LSNLES
-578 IKKYSDNRIKDS
+578 IKRYSNNRIKDS
-590 FMSLYLT
+590 FMNSYVK
-597 ETKKLSDLEK
+597 ETKQLIEDENNK
-607 NRNLLPVN
+607 NLLPVN
-615 LTMRKEIRK
+615 LKTRKDIK
-624 TSEYKR
+624 TKNEMKR
-630 LLIENKLRKSLGL
+630 LAIENELRESLDL
-643 NPFENYEAFSN
+643 DIFESYEEFAN
-654 SDLDEI
+654 SDGEEI
-660 SDKKDEIILEEA
+660 SDKKDEIILQEA
-672 AQILIDQILIKE
+672 AEILIDQILME
-684 SSRVSYRR
+684 QSSRISYRR

>member
-1 MFLSQII
+1 M
-8 NFKYSKMLNLNK
+8 NFNIKHF
-20 NVFILISL
+20 VFISVL
-28 LFFNPLLQSDE
+28 LFGSTLFSSDKVSNE
-39 GLNNDLY
+39 KY
-46 ENVLSEVEEIL
+46 INVLSEVENIL

-63 KNVKIKI
+63 KNVTISSNQIK
-70 KSIQEKY
+70 EKFI
-77 LNSIDSQKMIFLKSD
+77 NSIDSQKMVFTLSN
-92 FDKYIGEFI
+92 F
-101 FGNEEQ
+101 NELSKQTNFNKEHQ
-107 ILFAFKTFE
+107 VEFAFEVFKKFKEKSFNYFE
-116 FFKQK
+116 I
-121 SSNLLNLQKE
+121 QKE
-131 VIAAINIESQL
+131 AILNITSENQL
-142 DTEGFIFKDRENE
+142 ETQHFIFKDREDEN
-155 SRFTNEEAL
+155 RFDSEDQLIEYQIKEAK
-164 SNYHMNEARSELISI
+164 SELISI
-179 FLKEKN
+179 LLKEKD
-185 LEKSKEKLLKRLVN
+185 LSKSKEKLLKRLVN
-199 REKSLGRISND
+199 REKSLNRISND
-210 DIFSMYV
+210 DIFSMFV
-217 NSYTGL
+217 NSFTSF

-230 MAPKNQEDFEINMY
+230 LTPKSQEDFEINMY

-254 TIRDGITE
+254 TIDDGITE

-273 KSGLINVADK
+273 KSGLIKVSDK

-288 PKLTDEIQDVRDWRI
+288 SKLSEEIQDVRDWRI

-316 KVKLEVLSSSMDDDD
+316 KVRLEVLSASMEDDE
-331 IGRFIE
+331 IGKLIE

-348 AAKKKELEINRSGKL
+348 AAKKREIEIKRSGKL

-378 EAYKK
+378 DAYKK

-396 TLLRELDKNSSDG
+396 TLLRELDKNNSDG

-472 ASASEILAGVIQDY
+472 ASASEILAGAIQDY

-493 SQTFGK
+493 AQTFGK

-524 GESTQHKGVIPDI
+524 GQSTQHKGVIPDI
-537 ELPFVYSNQEIGE
+537 ELPYVYSNQEIGE

-560 DISPVYYETFDD
+560 DISPVYYETFEN
-572 LSNLDS
+572 LSNLES
-578 IKKYSDNRIKDS
+578 IKRYSNNRIKDS
-590 FMSLYLT
+590 FMNSYVK
-597 ETKKLSDLEK
+597 ETKQLIEDENNK
-607 NRNLLPVN
+607 NLLPVN
-615 LTMRKEIRK
+615 LTTRKDLK
-624 TSEYKR
+624 TKNEMKR
-630 LLIENKLRKSLGL
+630 LAIENELRESLDL
-643 NPFENYEAFSN
+643 DIFESYEEFAN
-654 SDLDEI
+654 SDGEEI
-660 SDKKDEIILEEA
+660 SDKKDEIILQEA
-672 AQILIDQILIKE
+672 AEILIDQILME
-684 SSRVSYRR
+684 QSSRISYRR

>member
-1 MFLSQII
+1 MQ
-8 NFKYSKMLNLNK
+8 NLNK
-20 NVFILISL
+20 KNFILIAL
-28 LFFNPLLQSDE
+28 LIFNAFLFSE
-39 GLNNDLY
+39 EKLNIDKY
-46 ENVLSEVEEIL
+46 KNVLSEVESIL

-63 KNVKIKI
+63 KNVNIDTKLIK
-70 KSIQEKY
+70 EKY
-77 LNSIDSQKMIFLKSD
+77 LNSIDSQKMVFDAED
-92 FDKYIGEFI
+92 FDNFSKIEDLNKFS
-101 FGNEEQ
+101 Q
-107 ILFAFKTFE
+107 ITFAFEVFE
-116 FFKQK
+116 VFKKK
-121 SSNLLNLQKE
+121 SIKFLELQRQSITEINL
-131 VIAAINIESQL
+131 ESQL
-142 DTEGFIFKDRENE
+142 DTNDFIFKDREDE
-155 SRFTNEEAL
+155 KRFKNLEEL
-164 SNYHMNEARSELISI
+164 SEYHLKEAKSELISI
-179 FLKEKN
+179 YLKEKD
-185 LEKSKEKLLKRLVN
+185 LKKSKEKLLKRFVN
-199 REKSLGRISND
+199 REKSLNRISED

-217 NSYTGL
+217 NSFTSF

-230 MAPKNQEDFEINMY
+230 MTPKNQEDFEINMY

-254 TIRDGITE
+254 TIKDGITE

-273 KSGLINVADK
+273 KSGLIKVSDK

-288 PKLTDEIQDVRDWRI
+288 SKVSEEVQDVRDWRI

-316 KVKLEVLSSSMDDDD
+316 KVKLEVLAPSMDDDE
-331 IGRFIE
+331 IGKLIE

-348 AAKKKELEINRSGKL
+348 AAKKKEIEINRSGKL
-363 FNIGII
+363 FNIGVI

-378 EAYKK
+378 DAYRK

-396 TLLRELDKNSSDG
+396 ALLRELDNNNSDG

-458 NYIGPI
+458 NYVGPV

-486 QRGLVIG
+486 QRGLIIG
-493 SQTFGK
+493 AQTFGK

-537 ELPFVYSNQEIGE
+537 ELPLVYSNQEIGE

-560 DISPVYYETFDD
+560 DISPVYYETFEE
-572 LSNLDS
+572 LSDLDS
-578 IKKYSDNRIKDS
+578 LKRYSDNRIKDS
-590 FMSLYLT
+590 SMSLYLN
-597 ETKKLSDLEK
+597 ETKKLFEK
-607 NRNLLPVN
+607 EKERNLLPVN
-615 LTMRKEIRK
+615 LTMREKIREDNEI
-624 TSEYKR
+624 KR
-630 LLIENKLRKSLGL
+630 LSIENNLRKSLGL
-643 NPFENYEAFSN
+643 DIFESYEKFTD

-660 SDKKDEIILEEA
+660 SDKKDEIILKEA
-672 AQILIDQILIKE
+672 AQILIDQIIYKE
-684 SSRVSYRR
+684 SSRLSFVN

>member
-1 MFLSQII
+1 M
-8 NFKYSKMLNLNK
+8 
-20 NVFILISL
+20 
-28 LFFNPLLQSDE
+28 
-39 GLNNDLY
+39 
-46 ENVLSEVEEIL
+46 
-57 EENHFK
+57 
-63 KNVKIKI
+63 
-70 KSIQEKY
+70 
-77 LNSIDSQKMIFLKSD
+77 
-92 FDKYIGEFI
+92 
-101 FGNEEQ
+101 
-107 ILFAFKTFE
+107 
-116 FFKQK
+116 
-121 SSNLLNLQKE
+121 
-131 VIAAINIESQL
+131 NITSESQL
-142 DTEGFIFKDRENE
+142 ETEHFIFKDREDEN
-155 SRFTNEEAL
+155 RFDSEDQL
-164 SNYHMNEARSELISI
+164 VKYQINEAKSELISI
-179 FLKEKN
+179 LLKEN
-185 LEKSKEKLLKRLVN
+185 DLSKSKEKLLKRLAN
-199 REKSLGRISND
+199 RKKTLNRISND

-217 NSYTGL
+217 NSFTSF

-230 MAPKNQEDFEINMY
+230 LTPKSQEDFEINMY

-254 TIRDGITE
+254 TIEDGITE

-273 KSGLINVADK
+273 KSGLIKVSDK

-288 PKLTDEIQDVRDWRI
+288 PKLTEEIQDVRDWRI
-303 DEVVNLIRGPKGT
+303 DEVVDLIRGPKGT
-316 KVKLEVLSSSMDDDD
+316 KVRLEVLSSSMEDDE
-331 IGRFIE
+331 IGKLIE

-348 AAKKKELEINRSGKL
+348 AAKKKEIEIKRSGQL

-378 EAYKK
+378 DAYKK

-396 TLLRELDKNSSDG
+396 TLLRELDKNNSDG

-472 ASASEILAGVIQDY
+472 ASASEILAGAIQDY

-493 SQTFGK
+493 AQTFGK

-524 GESTQHKGVIPDI
+524 GQSTQHKGVVPDI
-537 ELPFVYSNQEIGE
+537 ELPYVYSNQEIGE

-560 DISPVYYETFDD
+560 DISPVYYETFE
-572 LSNLDS
+572 NLFNLES
-578 IKKYSDNRIKDS
+578 IKKYSDNRIKNS
-590 FMSLYLT
+590 SMNSYIK
-597 ETKKLSDLEK
+597 ETNQLIEDENDK
-607 NRNLLPVN
+607 NLLPVN
-615 LTMRKEIRK
+615 LTFRKEIK
-624 TSEYKR
+624 TKNEMKR
-630 LLIENKLRKSLGL
+630 LSIENELRSSMGL
-643 NPFENYEAFSN
+643 DVFESYEEFSN
-654 SDLDEI
+654 SDGMEI
-660 SDKKDEIILEEA
+660 SDKKDEIILKEA
-672 AQILIDQILIKE
+672 AEILIDQILME
-684 SSRVSYRR
+684 QSSRISLRR

>member
-1 MFLSQII
+1 MQ
-8 NFKYSKMLNLNK
+8 NLNK
-20 NVFILISL
+20 KNFILIAL
-28 LFFNPLLQSDE
+28 LIFNAFLFSE
-39 GLNNDLY
+39 EKLNIDKY
-46 ENVLSEVEEIL
+46 KNVLSEVESIL

-63 KNVKIKI
+63 KNVNIDTKAIK
-70 KSIQEKY
+70 EKY
-77 LNSIDSQKMIFLKSD
+77 INSIDSQKMVFDAED
-92 FDKYIGEFI
+92 FDNFSKIEDLNKFS
-101 FGNEEQ
+101 Q
-107 ILFAFKTFE
+107 IKFAFEVFE
-116 FFKQK
+116 VFKEK
-121 SSNLLNLQKE
+121 SIKFLDLQRQSITEINL
-131 VIAAINIESQL
+131 ESQL
-142 DTEGFIFKDRENE
+142 DTNDFIFKDREDE
-155 SRFTNEEAL
+155 KRFKNLEEL
-164 SNYHMNEARSELISI
+164 SEYHLKEAKSELISI
-179 FLKEKN
+179 YLKEKD
-185 LEKSKEKLLKRLVN
+185 LKKSKEKLLKRFVN
-199 REKSLGRISND
+199 REKSLNRISED

-217 NSYTGL
+217 NSFTSF

-230 MAPKNQEDFEINMY
+230 MTPKNQEDFEINMY

-254 TIRDGITE
+254 TIKDGITE

-273 KSGLINVADK
+273 KSGLIKVSDK

-288 PKLTDEIQDVRDWRI
+288 SKVSEEVQDVRDWRI

-316 KVKLEVLSSSMDDDD
+316 KVKLEVLAPSMDDDE
-331 IGRFIE
+331 IGKLIE

-348 AAKKKELEINRSGKL
+348 AAKKKEIEINRSGKL
-363 FNIGII
+363 FNIGVI

-378 EAYKK
+378 DAYRK

-396 TLLRELDKNSSDG
+396 ALLRELDNNNSDG

-458 NYIGPI
+458 NYVGPV

-472 ASASEILAGVIQDY
+472 ASASEILAGAIQDY
-486 QRGLVIG
+486 QRGLIIG
-493 SQTFGK
+493 AQTFGK

-537 ELPFVYSNQEIGE
+537 ELPLVYSNQEIGE

-560 DISPVYYETFDD
+560 DISPVYYETFEE
-572 LSNLDS
+572 LSDLDS
-578 IKKYSDNRIKDS
+578 LKRYSDNRIKDS
-590 FMSLYLT
+590 SMSLYLN
-597 ETKKLSDLEK
+597 ETKKLFEK
-607 NRNLLPVN
+607 EKERNLLPVN
-615 LTMRKEIRK
+615 LTMREKIREDNEI
-624 TSEYKR
+624 KR
-630 LLIENKLRKSLGL
+630 LSIENNLRKSLGL
-643 NPFENYEAFSN
+643 DIFESYEKFTD

-660 SDKKDEIILEEA
+660 SDKKDEIILKEA
-672 AQILIDQILIKE
+672 AQILIDQIIYKE
-684 SSRVSYRR
+684 SSRLSFVN

>member
-1 MFLSQII
+1 MQ
-8 NFKYSKMLNLNK
+8 NLNK
-20 NVFILISL
+20 KNFILIAL
-28 LFFNPLLQSDE
+28 LIFNAFLFSE
-39 GLNNDLY
+39 EKLNIDKY
-46 ENVLSEVEEIL
+46 KNVLSEVESIL

-63 KNVKIKI
+63 KNVNIDTKAIK
-70 KSIQEKY
+70 EKY
-77 LNSIDSQKMIFLKSD
+77 LNSIDSQKMVFDAED
-92 FDKYIGEFI
+92 FDNFSKIEDLNKFS
-101 FGNEEQ
+101 Q
-107 ILFAFKTFE
+107 IKFAFEVFE
-116 FFKQK
+116 VFKEK
-121 SSNLLNLQKE
+121 SIKFLDLQRQSITEINL
-131 VIAAINIESQL
+131 ESQL
-142 DTEGFIFKDRENE
+142 DTNDFIFKDREDE
-155 SRFTNEEAL
+155 KRFKNLEEL
-164 SNYHMNEARSELISI
+164 SEYHLKEAKSELISI
-179 FLKEKN
+179 YLKEKD
-185 LEKSKEKLLKRLVN
+185 LKKSKEKLLKRFVN
-199 REKSLGRISND
+199 REKSLNRISED

-217 NSYTGL
+217 NSFTSF

-230 MAPKNQEDFEINMY
+230 MTPKNQEDFEINMY

-254 TIRDGITE
+254 TIKDGITE

-273 KSGLINVADK
+273 KSGLIKVSDK

-288 PKLTDEIQDVRDWRI
+288 SKVSEEVQDVRDWRI

-316 KVKLEVLSSSMDDDD
+316 KVKLEVLAPSMDDDE
-331 IGRFIE
+331 IGKLIE

-348 AAKKKELEINRSGKL
+348 AAKKKEIEINRSGKL

-378 EAYKK
+378 DAYRK

-396 TLLRELDKNSSDG
+396 ALLRELDNNNSDG

-458 NYIGPI
+458 NYVGPV

-486 QRGLVIG
+486 QRGLIIG
-493 SQTFGK
+493 AQTFGK

-537 ELPFVYSNQEIGE
+537 ELPLVYSNQEIGE

-560 DISPVYYETFDD
+560 DISPVYYETFEE
-572 LSNLDS
+572 LSDLDS
-578 IKKYSDNRIKDS
+578 LKRYSDNRIKDS
-590 FMSLYLT
+590 SMNLYLN
-597 ETKKLSDLEK
+597 ETKKLFEK
-607 NRNLLPVN
+607 EKERNLLPVN
-615 LTMRKEIRK
+615 LTRREKIREDNEI
-624 TSEYKR
+624 KR
-630 LLIENKLRKSLGL
+630 LSIENNLRKSLGL
-643 NPFENYEAFSN
+643 DIFESYEKFTD

-660 SDKKDEIILEEA
+660 SDKKDEIILKEA
-672 AQILIDQILIKE
+672 AQILIDQIIYKE
-684 SSRVSYRR
+684 SSRLSFVN

>member
-1 MFLSQII
+1 M
-8 NFKYSKMLNLNK
+8 NFKSKN
-20 NVFILISL
+20 FILIFFLIFGSA
-28 LFFNPLLQSDE
+28 LFSSDKA
-39 GLNNDLY
+39 NNKKY
-46 ENVLSEVEEIL
+46 INVLSEVENIL

-63 KNVKIKI
+63 KNVIVSSNQIK
-70 KSIQEKY
+70 EKF
-77 LNSIDSQKMIFLKSD
+77 LNSIDSQKTVFTLSN
-92 FDKYIGEFI
+92 F
-101 FGNEEQ
+101 NELSNQRNFNKENQ
-107 ILFAFKTFE
+107 IEFAFEVFE
-116 FFKQK
+116 KFREKSINYFEIQK
-121 SSNLLNLQKE
+121 KEILN
-131 VIAAINIESQL
+131 ITSESQL
-142 DTEGFIFKDRENE
+142 ETEHFIFKDREDEN
-155 SRFTNEEAL
+155 RFDSEDQL
-164 SNYHMNEARSELISI
+164 VKYQINEAKSELISI
-179 FLKEKN
+179 LLKEN
-185 LEKSKEKLLKRLVN
+185 DLSKSKEKLLKRLTN
-199 REKSLGRISND
+199 REKTLNRISND

-217 NSYTGL
+217 NSFTSF
-223 YDPHTNY
+223 YDPHTHY
-230 MAPKNQEDFEINMY
+230 LTPKSQEDFEINMY

-254 TIRDGITE
+254 TIEDGITK

-273 KSGLINVADK
+273 KSGLIKVSDK

-288 PKLTDEIQDVRDWRI
+288 PKLTEEIQDVRDWRI
-303 DEVVNLIRGPKGT
+303 DEVVDLIRGPKGT
-316 KVKLEVLSSSMDDDD
+316 KVRLEVLSSSMEDDE
-331 IGRFIE
+331 IGKLIE

-348 AAKKKELEINRSGKL
+348 AAKKREIEIKRSGKL

-378 EAYKK
+378 DAYKK

-396 TLLRELDKNSSDG
+396 TLLRELDKNNSDG

-472 ASASEILAGVIQDY
+472 ASASEILAGAIQDY

-493 SQTFGK
+493 AQTFGK

-524 GESTQHKGVIPDI
+524 GQSTQHKGVVPDI
-537 ELPFVYSNQEIGE
+537 ELPYVYSNQEIGE

-560 DISPVYYETFDD
+560 DISPVYYETFE
-572 LSNLDS
+572 NLFNLES
-578 IKKYSDNRIKDS
+578 IKKYSNNRTKNSSMNSYIK
-590 FMSLYLT
+590 
-597 ETKKLSDLEK
+597 ETNQLIEDENDK
-607 NRNLLPVN
+607 NLLPVN
-615 LTMRKEIRK
+615 LTFRKEIK
-624 TSEYKR
+624 IKNEIKR
-630 LLIENKLRKSLGL
+630 LAIENELRSSMGL
-643 NPFENYEAFSN
+643 DVFESYEEFSN
-654 SDLDEI
+654 SDGVEI
-660 SDKKDEIILEEA
+660 SDKKDEIILKEA
-672 AQILIDQILIKE
+672 AEILIDQILME
-684 SSRVSYRR
+684 QSSRISFRR

>member
-1 MFLSQII
+1 MQ
-8 NFKYSKMLNLNK
+8 NLNK
-20 NVFILISL
+20 KNFLLIAL
-28 LFFNPLLQSDE
+28 LIFSAFLFSE
-39 GLNNDLY
+39 EKLNIDKY
-46 ENVLSEVEEIL
+46 KNVLSEVESIL
-57 EENHFK
+57 QENHFK
-63 KNVKIKI
+63 KNVNIGTKEIK
-70 KSIQEKY
+70 EKY
-77 LNSIDSQKMIFLKSD
+77 LNSIDSQKIVFDKED
-92 FDKYIGEFI
+92 FDNFSNAADLNKL
-101 FGNEEQ
+101 NQ
-107 ILFAFKTFE
+107 IKFAFEIFE
-116 FFKQK
+116 IFKKK
-121 SSNLLNLQKE
+121 SIKFLELQRQ
-131 VIAAINIESQL
+131 VITEIDLESQL
-142 DTEGFIFKDRENE
+142 DTNDFIFKDREDE
-155 SRFTNEEAL
+155 KRFKNLEEL
-164 SNYHMNEARSELISI
+164 SEYHLKEAKSELISI
-179 FLKEKN
+179 YLKEKD
-185 LEKSKEKLLKRLVN
+185 LKKSKEKLLKRFVN
-199 REKSLGRISND
+199 REKSLNRISED

-217 NSYTGL
+217 NSFTSF

-230 MAPKNQEDFEINMY
+230 MTPKNQEDFEINMY

-254 TIRDGITE
+254 TIKDGITE

-273 KSGLINVADK
+273 KSGLIKVSDK

-288 PKLTDEIQDVRDWRI
+288 SKVSEEIQDVRDWRI

-316 KVKLEVLSSSMDDDD
+316 KVKLEVLAPSMDDDE
-331 IGRFIE
+331 IGKLIE

-348 AAKKKELEINRSGKL
+348 AAKKKEIEINRSGKL
-363 FNIGII
+363 FNIGVI

-378 EAYKK
+378 DAYRK

-396 TLLRELDKNSSDG
+396 ALLRELDNNNSDG

-458 NYIGPI
+458 NYVGPV

-486 QRGLVIG
+486 QRGLIIG
-493 SQTFGK
+493 AQTFGK

-537 ELPFVYSNQEIGE
+537 ELPLVYSNQEIGE

-560 DISPVYYETFDD
+560 DISPVYYETFEE
-572 LSNLDS
+572 LSDLDS
-578 IKKYSDNRIKDS
+578 LKRYSDKRIKDS
-590 FMSLYLT
+590 SMNLYLN
-597 ETKKLSDLEK
+597 ETKKLLEIEK
-607 NRNLLPVN
+607 ERNLLPVN
-615 LTMRKEIRK
+615 LTMREKIREDNEI
-624 TSEYKR
+624 KR
-630 LLIENKLRKSLGL
+630 LSIENNLRKSLGL
-643 NPFENYEAFSN
+643 DIFENYENFTD

-660 SDKKDEIILEEA
+660 SDKKDEIILKEA
-672 AQILIDQILIKE
+672 AQILIDQIIYKE
-684 SSRVSYRR
+684 SSRLSFVN

>member
-1 MFLSQII
+1 M
-8 NFKYSKMLNLNK
+8 NFNIKHF
-20 NVFILISL
+20 VFISVL
-28 LFFNPLLQSDE
+28 LFGSTLFSSDKVSNE
-39 GLNNDLY
+39 KY
-46 ENVLSEVEEIL
+46 INVLSEVENIL

-63 KNVKIKI
+63 KNVTISSNQIK
-70 KSIQEKY
+70 EKF
-77 LNSIDSQKMIFLKSD
+77 LDSIDSQKMVFTLTN
-92 FDKYIGEFI
+92 F
-101 FGNEEQ
+101 NELSKQTNFNKEHQ
-107 ILFAFKTFE
+107 VEFAFEVFKKFKEKSFNYFE
-116 FFKQK
+116 I
-121 SSNLLNLQKE
+121 QKE
-131 VIAAINIESQL
+131 AILNITSENQL
-142 DTEGFIFKDRENE
+142 ETQHFIFKDREDEN
-155 SRFTNEEAL
+155 RFDSEDQLIEYQIKEAK
-164 SNYHMNEARSELISI
+164 SELISI
-179 FLKEKN
+179 LLKEKD
-185 LEKSKEKLLKRLVN
+185 LSKSKEKLLKRLVN
-199 REKSLGRISND
+199 REKSLNRISND
-210 DIFSMYV
+210 DIFSMFV
-217 NSYTGL
+217 NSFTSF

-230 MAPKNQEDFEINMY
+230 LTPKSQEDFEINMY

-254 TIRDGITE
+254 TIDDGITE

-273 KSGLINVADK
+273 KSGLIKVSDK

-288 PKLTDEIQDVRDWRI
+288 SKLSEEIQDVRDWRI

-316 KVKLEVLSSSMDDDD
+316 KVRLEVLSASMEDDE
-331 IGRFIE
+331 IGKLIE

-348 AAKKKELEINRSGKL
+348 AAKKREIEIKRSGKL

-369 ELPTFYMDF
+369 ELPAFYMDF
-378 EAYKK
+378 DAYKK

-396 TLLRELDKNSSDG
+396 TLLRELDKNNSDG

-472 ASASEILAGVIQDY
+472 ASASEILAGAIQDY

-493 SQTFGK
+493 AQTFGK

-524 GESTQHKGVIPDI
+524 GQSTQHKGVIPDI
-537 ELPFVYSNQEIGE
+537 ELPYVYSNQEIGE

-560 DISPVYYETFDD
+560 DISPVYYETFE
-572 LSNLDS
+572 NLTNLES
-578 IKKYSDNRIKDS
+578 IKRYSNNRIKDS
-590 FMSLYLT
+590 FMNSYVK
-597 ETKKLSDLEK
+597 ETKQLIEDENNK
-607 NRNLLPVN
+607 NLLPVN
-615 LTMRKEIRK
+615 LTTRKDIK
-624 TSEYKR
+624 TKNEMKR
-630 LLIENKLRKSLGL
+630 LAIENELRGSLDL
-643 NPFENYEAFSN
+643 DIFESYEEFAN
-654 SDLDEI
+654 SDGEEI
-660 SDKKDEIILEEA
+660 SDKKDEIILQEA
-672 AQILIDQILIKE
+672 AEILIDQILME
-684 SSRVSYRR
+684 QSSRISYRR

>member
-1 MFLSQII
+1 MQ
-8 NFKYSKMLNLNK
+8 NLNK
-20 NVFILISL
+20 KNFILIALL
-28 LFFNPLLQSDE
+28 LFNTFLFSE
-39 GLNNDLY
+39 EKLNIDKY
-46 ENVLSEVEEIL
+46 KNVLSEVENIL

-63 KNVKIKI
+63 KNVNIDTKAIK
-70 KSIQEKY
+70 EKY
-77 LNSIDSQKMIFLKSD
+77 LNSIDSQKIVFDAED
-92 FDKYIGEFI
+92 FDNFSKVEDLNKLG
-101 FGNEEQ
+101 Q
-107 ILFAFKTFE
+107 IKFAFEVFE
-116 FFKQK
+116 VFKRK
-121 SSNLLNLQKE
+121 SIKFLGLQKQSITE
-131 VIAAINIESQL
+131 INLESQL
-142 DTEGFIFKDRENE
+142 DTNDFIFKDREDE
-155 SRFTNEEAL
+155 KRFKNLEEL
-164 SNYHMNEARSELISI
+164 SEYHRKEAKSELISI
-179 FLKEKN
+179 YLKEKD
-185 LEKSKEKLLKRLVN
+185 LKKSKEKLLKRFVN
-199 REKSLGRISND
+199 REKSLNRISED

-217 NSYTGL
+217 NSFTSF

-230 MAPKNQEDFEINMY
+230 MTPKNQEDFEINMY

-254 TIRDGITE
+254 TIKDGITE

-273 KSGLINVADK
+273 KSGLIKVSDK

-288 PKLTDEIQDVRDWRI
+288 SKVSEEIQDVRDWRI

-316 KVKLEVLSSSMDDDD
+316 KVKLEVLAPSMDDDE
-331 IGRFIE
+331 IGKLIE

-348 AAKKKELEINRSGKL
+348 AAKKKEIEINRSGKL
-363 FNIGII
+363 FNIGVI

-378 EAYKK
+378 DAYRK

-396 TLLRELDKNSSDG
+396 ALLRELDNNNSDG

-458 NYIGPI
+458 NYIGPV
-464 AILVDKLS
+464 AILVDKMS

-486 QRGLVIG
+486 QRGLIIG
-493 SQTFGK
+493 AQTFGK

-537 ELPFVYSNQEIGE
+537 ELPLVYSNQEIGE

-560 DISPVYYETFDD
+560 DISPVYYETFEE
-572 LSNLDS
+572 LSDLDS
-578 IKKYSDNRIKDS
+578 LKRYSDNRIKNS
-590 FMSLYLT
+590 SMSLYLN
-597 ETKKLSDLEK
+597 ETKKLFEK
-607 NRNLLPVN
+607 EKERNLLPVN
-615 LTMRKEIRK
+615 LTIREKIREDKEI
-624 TSEYKR
+624 KR
-630 LLIENKLRKSLGL
+630 LSIENNLRRSLGL
-643 NPFENYEAFSN
+643 DIFESYEKFTD

-660 SDKKDEIILEEA
+660 SDKKDEIILKEA
-672 AQILIDQILIKE
+672 AQILIDQIIYKE
-684 SSRVSYRR
+684 SSRLSFVN

>member
-1 MFLSQII
+1 M
-8 NFKYSKMLNLNK
+8 NFKIK
-20 NVFILISL
+20 NFILI
-28 LFFNPLLQSDE
+28 FFLIFGSAVFSTDKA
-39 GLNNDLY
+39 NNEKY
-46 ENVLSEVEEIL
+46 INVLSEVENIL

-63 KNVKIKI
+63 KNVIISPNQIK
-70 KSIQEKY
+70 EKF
-77 LNSIDSQKMIFLKSD
+77 LNSIDSQKTVFTLSN
-92 FDKYIGEFI
+92 F
-101 FGNEEQ
+101 NELSKQRNFNKENQ
-107 ILFAFKTFE
+107 IEFAFEVFKKFKEKSINYFE
-116 FFKQK
+116 IQK
-121 SSNLLNLQKE
+121 KEILN
-131 VIAAINIESQL
+131 ITSESQL
-142 DTEGFIFKDRENE
+142 ETGHFVFKDREDEN
-155 SRFTNEEAL
+155 RFDSEDQLAK
-164 SNYHMNEARSELISI
+164 YQINEAKSELISI
-179 FLKEKN
+179 LLKEN
-185 LEKSKEKLLKRLVN
+185 DLSKSKEKLLKRLDN
-199 REKSLGRISND
+199 RKKTLNRISND

-217 NSYTGL
+217 NSFTSF

-230 MAPKNQEDFEINMY
+230 LTPKSQEDFEINMY

-254 TIRDGITE
+254 TIEDGITE

-273 KSGLINVADK
+273 KSGLIKVSDK

-288 PKLTDEIQDVRDWRI
+288 PKLTEEIQDVRDWRI
-303 DEVVNLIRGPKGT
+303 DEVVDLIRGPKGT
-316 KVKLEVLSSSMDDDD
+316 KVRLEVLSSSMEDDE
-331 IGRFIE
+331 IGKLIE

-348 AAKKKELEINRSGKL
+348 AAKKREIEIKRSGKL

-378 EAYKK
+378 DAYKK

-396 TLLRELDKNSSDG
+396 TLLRELDKNNSDG

-472 ASASEILAGVIQDY
+472 ASASEILAGAIQDY

-493 SQTFGK
+493 AQTFGK

-524 GESTQHKGVIPDI
+524 GQSTQHKGVVPDI
-537 ELPFVYSNQEIGE
+537 ELPYVYSNKEIGE

-560 DISPVYYETFDD
+560 DISPVYYETFE
-572 LSNLDS
+572 NLFNLES
-578 IKKYSDNRIKDS
+578 IKKYSDNRIKNS
-590 FMSLYLT
+590 SMNSYIK
-597 ETKKLSDLEK
+597 ETNQLIEDENDK
-607 NRNLLPVN
+607 NLLPVN
-615 LTMRKEIRK
+615 LSFRKEIK
-624 TSEYKR
+624 TKNEMKR
-630 LLIENKLRKSLGL
+630 LAIENELRSSMGL
-643 NPFENYEAFSN
+643 DVFESYEEFSN
-654 SDLDEI
+654 SDGMEI
-660 SDKKDEIILEEA
+660 SDKKDEIILKEA
-672 AQILIDQILIKE
+672 AEILIDQILME
-684 SSRVSYRR
+684 QSSRISLRR